1 MAFSSHSRAP
11 APFRS
16 GTSAS
21 SRPRCLLTRAAA
33 ATTEQLSTAPELV
46 RVGLVQ
52 RGCPK
57 NTVDGEVM
65 LGHLAANG
73 YAVSDNLEDAEV
85 LIVNTCSFVDEAKAE
100 SLEVWRRP
108 LRWHVSRPVSNTALS
123 WRLGAET
130 ADHKESSQLLVSTAP
145 QSTYVEH
152 LRLPAAPSWLLRCS
166 SNRAAVCAG
175 STKQGCS
182 GSLLFA
188 GERQACRKHWLLL
201 IPSPTRYCSPAQR

>member
-1 MAFSSHSRAP
+1 MAFFAHSRAP

-16 GTSAS
+16 GTSAA
-21 SRPRCLLTRAAA
+21 PRARCVLPRAAPVPA
-33 ATTEQLSTAPELV
+33 EQLSAAPERV

-100 SLEVWRRP
+100 SLEVRRRP
-108 LRWHVSRPVSNTALS
+108 FRWHASRPVSNTALS
-123 WRLGAET
+123 WRLGAKTTGHIELT
-130 ADHKESSQLLVSTAP
+130 AAAPLSTAFHM
-145 QSTYVEH
+145 QQA
-152 LRLPAAPSWLLRCS
+152 LRKPVATTSWLLR
-166 SNRAAVCAG
+166 
-175 STKQGCS
+175 
-182 GSLLFA
+182 
-188 GERQACRKHWLLL
+188 
-201 IPSPTRYCSPAQR
+201 